1 MDKVRVLS
9 VSTSDS
15 SGGAARA
22 AYRIH
27 LAVQEY
33 GIDSRMFVKD
43 KKTSDD
49 RVSSVRDFVP
59 HNVLYRALDWVR
71 NKVKNKWQHY
81 QWGKYPKRGPYFMS
95 DLRSTDIG
103 GALRKIDYDILHL
116 HWVNLRFLPLDQLPK
131 DKPIVWT
138 LHDSWSFC
146 GVCHCFLDCDRYQAQ
161 CGCCPQ
167 LGSDDPRDLSHR
179 VWLRKKTLYKGL
191 DLHLV
196 TPSRWLAACAG
207 NSGLFR
213 GIPVSVIPNGLDETV
228 FRPLPESELSPRW
241 QALQAEKARK
251 DYLIFGAV
259 NAAKDKIKGFSIL
272 LSALRLLEDRMPDL
286 ELLVFGAEE
295 SDLQIDLKTRVHYL
309 GYIRQVEE
317 LVSLYNLS
325 SVAVVPSLTEVFGQ
339 TASEALACGTPVVA
353 FRCTGIQDVVDH
365 QVNGY
370 LATPYD
376 PEDLAAG
383 IQWCL
388 KNNRDGHLS
397 EAARRKVLENYTSKT
412 VGRQYADLYARVSDA
427 EHRVK

>member
-1 MDKVRVLS
+1 MGDKIRVLS
-9 VSTSDS
+9 VCTSDS

-33 GIDSRMFVKD
+33 GIDSRMFVKN
-43 KKTSDD
+43 KGTSDD
-49 RVSSVRDFVP
+49 RVSSVSDFVP
-59 HNVLYRALDWVR
+59 HHALYRAFDWVR

-81 QWGKYPKRGPYFMS
+81 QWGKYPKKGPYFMS

-138 LHDSWSFC
+138 LHDSWPFC
-146 GVCHCFLDCDRYQAQ
+146 GVCHCFLDCEGYLAQ

-167 LGSDDPRDLSHR
+167 LESGDSRDLSHQI
-179 VWLRKKTLYKGL
+179 WLRKKSLYKGL

-207 NSGLFR
+207 NSGLFNEL
-213 GIPVSVIPNGLDETV
+213 PVSVIPNGLDETV
-228 FRPLPESELSPRW
+228 FRPLSESELSPKW
-241 QALQAEKARK
+241 QALQVEKSGK
-251 DYLIFGAV
+251 DYLIFGAM

-272 LSALRLLEDRMPDL
+272 LTALRILEERRPNL
-286 ELLVFGAEE
+286 ELLVFGAKE

-309 GYIRQVEE
+309 GYIHQVED

-365 QVNGY
+365 QENGY
-370 LATPYD
+370 LAAPYE
-376 PEDLAAG
+376 PEELADG
-383 IQWCL
+383 ILWCL
-388 KNNRDGHLS
+388 ENNRDGHLS
-397 EAARRKVLENYTSKT
+397 ENARRKVLESFTSKN
-412 VGRQYADLYARVSDA
+412 VGKQYADLYARISVK
-427 EHRVK
+427 HRMK

>member
-1 MDKVRVLS
+1 MK
-9 VSTSDS
+9 
-15 SGGAARA
+15 
-22 AYRIH
+22 
-27 LAVQEY
+27 
-33 GIDSRMFVKD
+33 GIRPS
-43 KKTSDD
+43 
-49 RVSSVRDFVP
+49 
-59 HNVLYRALDWVR
+59 A
-71 NKVKNKWQHY
+71 
-81 QWGKYPKRGPYFMS
+81 
-95 DLRSTDIG
+95 
-103 GALRKIDYDILHL
+103 
-116 HWVNLRFLPLDQLPK
+116 
-131 DKPIVWT
+131 
-138 LHDSWSFC
+138 
-146 GVCHCFLDCDRYQAQ
+146 
-161 CGCCPQ
+161 
-167 LGSDDPRDLSHR
+167 DDPRDLSHR